1 MSKKM
6 PEHKRLFKQYKAGFF
21 DKIPMTEEQENILRK
36 HYPFLFVETGVIKT
50 CHMN

>member
-21 DKIPMTEEQENILRK
+21 NKIPITEEQVAILK
-36 HYPFLFVETGVIKT
+36 AHYPFLFVEEIP
-50 CHMN
+50 NS